1 MIEAGRRWKSP
12 FKKHASG
19 ELKALTQ
26 LRIQCIDRFRE
37 YDRFTAQADRGKE
50 VVWRGSCSA

>member
-1 MIEAGRRWKSP
+1 MEMP
-12 FKKHASG
+12 FKKHATG